1 MRREVSMNTQQRRH
15 GRKAV
20 CSCCSV
26 FVLCNATYVAAGD
39 TLVRTVVCLGLE
51 AHSDL
56 ASSWP
61 TRAQPRKLRLC
72 LDVTAPLPSPAHVLP
87 SRHLSL
93 PLPMDLLTIF
103 GCFCRPLQWGMVGFE
118 SGECWRLRWWVR
130 SCVRS
135 APRSSVRSF

>member
-1 MRREVSMNTQQRRH
+1 MRREVNMDTQQRRH

-26 FVLCNATYVAAGD
+26 LVLCNATCVAAGD
-39 TLVRTVVCLGLE
+39 TLVRTAVVCLGLE

-72 LDVTAPLPSPAHVLP
+72 LDVTAPLPSPAHVFLS

-118 SGECWRLRWWVR
+118 SGEC
-130 SCVRS
+130 
-135 APRSSVRSF
+135 